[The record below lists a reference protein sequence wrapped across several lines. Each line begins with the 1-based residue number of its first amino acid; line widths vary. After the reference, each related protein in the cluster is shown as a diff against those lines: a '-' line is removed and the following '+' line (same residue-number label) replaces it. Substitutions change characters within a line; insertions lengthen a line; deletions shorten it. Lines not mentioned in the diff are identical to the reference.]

1 MYLAIL
7 LTLLLAALD
16 QTIVATALPKIV
28 EDLAGVE
35 RYTWVATMYLLASTS
50 LALVYGKLADTYA
63 RKTVTL
69 AAVALF
75 LGGWGRAA
83 FSP

>member
-1 MYLAIL
+1 
-7 LTLLLAALD
+7 
-16 QTIVATALPKIV
+16 
-28 EDLAGVE
+28 VE

-69 AAVALF
+69 AAVGLF
-75 LGGWGRAA
+75 LAGSVACGLAGIVGPLPLLGDGMSQLVISR
-83 FSP
+83 